1 MRVFRVSKVDLRKA
15 SVVVST
21 EEVSAN
27 AFHALILQVFLLSD
41 GEIAEGVD
49 HRQTSNELDFPL
61 VLGESGE
68 QILLASNE
76 SGT

>member
-1 MRVFRVSKVDLRKA
+1 
-15 SVVVST
+15 
-21 EEVSAN
+21 
-27 AFHALILQVFLLSD
+27 
-41 GEIAEGVD
+41 VD